1 MGIESGPGM
10 DGGIAMMT
18 CEWRFAV
25 STSTSATLITV
36 HADRIMT
43 GLLDRE
49 AKDPRLSDAAV
60 SVDLDTGTV
69 LVGMSVAG
77 DDYEESVS
85 YALAAIRSA
94 VDTAGDP
101 TGAWP
106 GPPMTLGSMIG
117 DSVQPV
123 VLEPHDF
130 TVHA

>member
-1 MGIESGPGM
+1 
-10 DGGIAMMT
+10 MMT
-18 CEWRFAV
+18 CEWRFTV
-25 STSTSATLITV
+25 STSTSATMITV

-49 AKDPRLSDAAV
+49 AEDPRLSDAAV

-77 DDYEESVS
+77 DYYEECVS

-94 VDTAGDP
+94 VDAAGDP
-101 TGAWP
+101 TAGWR
-106 GPPMTLGSMIG
+106 GPPMTVGSMI
-117 DSVQPV
+117 DYPAQPV
-123 VLEPHDF
+123 RLDPHDF